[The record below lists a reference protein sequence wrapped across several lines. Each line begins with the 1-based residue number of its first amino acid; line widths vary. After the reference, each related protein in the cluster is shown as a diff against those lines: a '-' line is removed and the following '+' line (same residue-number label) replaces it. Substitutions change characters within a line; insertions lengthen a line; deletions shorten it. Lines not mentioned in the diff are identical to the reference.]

1 MISIRK
7 FVGYAGAAAGLS
19 AALALATSTQTGV
32 AYTASQ
38 PPSIEPVAADTT
50 SVTLSAAC
58 TSAIADLKA
67 WIVADISEDKAEY
80 ATAKLNGGNENDTD
94 STETSNFMTLW
105 GKVRTACTPGAAS
118 TSEPTITKS
127 KTFTPSPACSAA
139 IATFK
144 AAWAQHPKTQAQW
157 QQLAADAKAVRV
169 ACGWS
174 STWSTGTAS
183 SWSWSDSR

>member
-32 AYTASQ
+32 AYTASLQ
-38 PPSIEPVAADTT
+38 PNSEPVAADAT

-58 TSAIADLKA
+58 TSAIAGLKA

-80 ATAKLNGGNENDTD
+80 ASAKLNGGTETDSD
-94 STETSNFMTLW
+94 STETSTFMTLW
-105 GKVRTACTPGAAS
+105 NAARTACTPGAVSAS
-118 TSEPTITKS
+118 APTTIRKTH
-127 KTFTPSPACSAA
+127 TFTPSAACTAA
-139 IATFK
+139 IATLK
-144 AAWAQHPKTQAQW
+144 AAWAQHPMTTAQW
-157 QQLAADAKAVRV
+157 QQLAADAKAVRA

-174 STWSTGTAS
+174 SEWSSGSTSG
-183 SWSWSDSR
+183 WSDNR

>member
-32 AYTASQ
+32 AYTAPLQ
-38 PPSIEPVAADTT
+38 PNSEPVATDTT
-50 SVTLSAAC
+50 SITLSAAC
-58 TSAIADLKA
+58 TAALSDLKT

-80 ATAKLNGGNENDTD
+80 ATAKLNGGTENDSD
-94 STETSNFMTLW
+94 STEMSSFMTLW
-105 GKVRTACTPGAAS
+105 GKVRTACTPGAAAAS
-118 TSEPTITKS
+118 PTTITNS
-127 KTFTPSPACSAA
+127 HTYTPSAACSAA
-139 IATFK
+139 IATLK
-144 AAWAQHPKTQAQW
+144 AAWAQRPKTQAQW
-157 QQLAADAKAVRV
+157 QQLAADARAVRT

-183 SWSWSDSR
+183 GWSWSDNR